1 MGPHSNSPGALI
13 RRERHQGRAFTEER
27 PCEDIWRSQLSAS
40 QGETDL
46 VGTLIVDIQSPEWWE
61 TKFFCLNHPVGSI
74 FFWYPKLTNIAIEA
88 ILGNLVVTPR
98 VMKSSGRF

>member
-1 MGPHSNSPGALI
+1 M

-27 PCEDIWRSQLSAS
+27 PCEDAWRSQLSAS
-40 QGETDL
+40 HGETDL
-46 VGTLIVDIQSPEWWE
+46 VGTLISDIQPPEWWG
-61 TKFFCLNHPVGSI
+61 TKLFCLQHTVGSI
-74 FFWYPKLTNIAIEA
+74 FLLHPKQTNIVIEA